1 MNRRRI
7 VITVVAALTLAL
19 DLGTKLWAQAKLRGQ
34 DPLVLLPRY
43 LQLEYH
49 ENAGM
54 AFGLGRNLP
63 GARAVLIGTGVLV
76 LFLVWRVVRQVQ
88 RRRGLADVA
97 FALVVGG
104 AVGNIVDRLRQGRV
118 VDFVVMHWQQRYV
131 WPAYN
136 VADVALC
143 VGVGL
148 LLLTMGAQP
157 AGSGGRR

>member
-7 VITVVAALTLAL
+7 VIGIVAALTLAL
-19 DLGTKLWAQAKLRGQ
+19 DLGSKLWAQSALRGA

-49 ENAGM
+49 ENSGM

-63 GARAVLIGTGVLV
+63 GARAVLVGVGVLV
-76 LFLVWRVVRQVQ
+76 LFLVWRIVRQVE
-88 RRRGLADVA
+88 RRQGVANVA

-118 VDFVVMHWQQRYV
+118 VDFVVMHWQHRYV

-148 LLLTMGAQP
+148 LLLTMGSQP
-157 AGSGGRR
+157 AAGRRR